1 VEIMRIKDSFEKFL
15 AIEDKNYKKEMQER
29 NEEKVRREMYNMSF
43 M

>member
-1 VEIMRIKDSFEKFL
+1 MRVKDTFEKFM

-29 NEEKVRREMYNMSF
+29 NEKRVRREMYNISM

>member
-1 VEIMRIKDSFEKFL
+1 MRVKDSFEKFL

-29 NEEKVRREMYNMSF
+29 NEKRVKREMYNMSI